1 MDDCA
6 VRLREGQVASVDRK
20 SEVRVQFSFV
30 FWSLVLTRA
39 IDQEVFPRWEGASGE
54 RPFTQSILIV
64 GELPPSQFY
73 RSCSGVVKFEP
84 IRVFSV
90 FVLTGGVPRLH
101 L

>member
-39 IDQEVFPRWEGASGE
+39 IDQEVFPRWESASGE
-54 RPFTQSILIV
+54 RPFTQSIPIV